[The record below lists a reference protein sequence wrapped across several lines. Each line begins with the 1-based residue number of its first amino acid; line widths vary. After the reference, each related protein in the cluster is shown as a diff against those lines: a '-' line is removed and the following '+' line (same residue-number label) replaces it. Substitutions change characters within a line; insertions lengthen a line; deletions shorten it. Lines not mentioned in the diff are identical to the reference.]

1 MDSDA
6 AYFRRRAQSFGGAA
20 RIYDEARPSYPA
32 ALFVHIAA
40 QLPGPRVLEVGAGTG
55 KATAGLLDLGL
66 EVTCVEPDP
75 AMAAVLAEHTATEP
89 GVRIEVE
96 TFESF
101 AAEPFT
107 AEPFTAGF
115 FTTGGTYDGLVSA
128 QAWQYTDP
136 ATRMDRAAA
145 LLRPGGFLGLFW
157 SGGFF
162 RRTEVAATI
171 EAIYDEFGL
180 QGQDRP
186 GEPVTTAARLAEIQ
200 DPNTWPGDEI
210 AAHPA
215 FEYQGTST
223 FPWSRDYTA
232 DEFGAFLSS
241 TSWYRL
247 MEPEVR
253 DRLLTAIT
261 GTLRE
266 EFGDLVGVDYATQC
280 YDALRAG
287 N

>member
-1 MDSDA
+1 VDSDA
-6 AYFRRRAQSFGGAA
+6 AYFRRRARSFGGAA
-20 RIYDEARPSYPA
+20 RIYDEARPGYPA
-32 ALFVHIAA
+32 ALFAHVAG

-89 GVRIEVE
+89 GVRIEVK

-101 AAEPFT
+101 T
-107 AEPFTAGF
+107 A
-115 FTTGGTYDGLVSA
+115 GGTYDGLVSA
-128 QAWQYTDP
+128 QAWQYTDS

-162 RRTEVAATI
+162 RRPEVFAAI
-171 EAIYDEFGL
+171 EAVYDEFGL
-180 QGQDRP
+180 HGQDRP
-186 GEPVTTAARLAEIQ
+186 GEPVRTAARMAEIQ
-200 DPNTWPGDEI
+200 DPDAWPGDEI

-215 FEYQGTST
+215 FEYRGTSS
-223 FPWSRDYTA
+223 FPWARDYTVA
-232 DEFGAFLSS
+232 EFGAFLSS

-247 MEPEVR
+247 MEPEAR
-253 DRLLTAIT
+253 GRLLTAV
-261 GTLRE
+261 GGALRDQV
-266 EFGDLVGVDYATQC
+266 GDLVGVDYSTQC
-280 YDALRAG
+280 YDAHRVG
-287 N
+287 S

>member
-1 MDSDA
+1 VDSDA
-6 AYFRRRAQSFGGAA
+6 AYFRRRARSFGSAA
-20 RIYDEARPSYPA
+20 RIYDQARPGYPA
-32 ALFVHIAA
+32 ALFAHIAG

-75 AMAAVLAEHTATEP
+75 AMAAVLAERTAAKQAERTAAEP

-96 TFESF
+96 TFETFETFESC
-101 AAEPFT
+101 T
-107 AEPFTAGF
+107 AE
-115 FTTGGTYDGLVSA
+115 GTYDGLVSA

-157 SGGFF
+157 SGGCF
-162 RRTEVAATI
+162 RRPEAVAAI

-180 QGQDRP
+180 HGEDRP
-186 GEPVTTAARLAEIQ
+186 GEPVRTAARLAEIQ
-200 DPNTWPGDEI
+200 DPDTWPGDEI

-215 FEYQGTST
+215 FEYRGTST

-232 DEFGAFLSS
+232 AEFGAFLSS

-247 MEPEVR
+247 MEPEAR

-261 GTLRE
+261 GTLRDQ
-266 EFGDLVGVDYATQC
+266 FGDLVGVDYSTQC
-280 YDALRAG
+280 YDAHRLGR
-287 N
+287 

>member
-1 MDSDA
+1 VDSDA

-32 ALFVHIAA
+32 PLFAHIAG

-75 AMAAVLAEHTATEP
+75 GMAAVLAEHTATKP

-101 AAEPFT
+101 
-107 AEPFTAGF
+107 TAG
-115 FTTGGTYDGLVSA
+115 GVYDGLFSA

-162 RRTEVAATI
+162 RRPEVSATI

-180 QGQDRP
+180 HGQDRP
-186 GEPVTTAARLAEIQ
+186 GEPIRTAAQLAEIQ
-200 DPNTWPGDEI
+200 DPDSWPGDEI

-215 FEYQGTST
+215 FEYRGTST

-232 DEFGAFLSS
+232 AEFGAFLSS

-247 MEPEVR
+247 MEPEAR
-253 DRLLTAIT
+253 DRLLTAIV
-261 GTLRE
+261 GTLRDQ
-266 EFGDLVGVDYATQC
+266 FGDLVVVDYSTQC
-280 YDALRAG
+280 YDALRVG
-287 N
+287 S